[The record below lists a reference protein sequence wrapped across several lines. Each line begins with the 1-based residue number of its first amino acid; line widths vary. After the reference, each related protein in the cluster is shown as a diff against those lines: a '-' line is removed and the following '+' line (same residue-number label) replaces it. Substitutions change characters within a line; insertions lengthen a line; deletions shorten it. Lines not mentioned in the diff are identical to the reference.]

1 MNTSTKTI
9 FQAGFVAGTLD
20 IVGAIVVYS
29 LMAQK
34 MIAIPILQSV
44 ASGVFGKDA
53 FAGGTSMAVYGLIF
67 HYLIA
72 MGFATTYFLFFPSI
86 SLFRTQKIISGI
98 LYGVIV
104 WLIMNLIVVPL
115 SNASQNPF
123 TLKGAM
129 IGMTILIVCVGFP
142 ISFIVHRHYTSRR

>member
-9 FQAGFVAGTLD
+9 LQAGFVAGTLD

-53 FAGGTSMAVYGLIF
+53 STGGTSMAIYGRFF

-72 MGFATTYFLFFPSI
+72 LGFATIYFLIFPKISFFRS
-86 SLFRTQKIISGI
+86 QKILSGI
-98 LYGVIV
+98 VYGVIV
-104 WLIMNLIVVPL
+104 WLIMNLGILPL

-123 TLKGAM
+123 TLKGVL
-129 IGMTILIVCVGFP
+129 IGMTILIFCIGLP
-142 ISFIVHRHYTSRR
+142 ISFIVHRYYTSRR